1 MRNEIPLIIRDD
13 KFTKH
18 VFIQINEKNQST
30 SVFSNFSPWENL
42 SLIMEALAVT
52 SEKCVREGIEKKKVY
67 EAIKTYLVKVLGNY
81 VVK

>member
-30 SVFSNFSPWENL
+30 SVFSNFSSWENL

-52 SEKCVREGIEKKKVY
+52 AEKCVKDGLGRKTVY
-67 EAIKTYLVKVLGNY
+67 KAIKAYLVKVLGDY
-81 VVK
+81 IIK